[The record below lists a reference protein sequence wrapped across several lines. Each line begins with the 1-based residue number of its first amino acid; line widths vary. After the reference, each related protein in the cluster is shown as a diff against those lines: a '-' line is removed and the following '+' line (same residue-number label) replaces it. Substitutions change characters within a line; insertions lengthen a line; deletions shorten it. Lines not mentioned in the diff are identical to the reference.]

1 MITIATN
8 CGKFEQY
15 SIHKRSFT
23 ALRYSFPARI
33 ARAVFQQDNARPHVA
48 KTVKSYLDSQ
58 QVQLLPWPAY
68 SPDMSPIEH
77 EWDIVGRRIAR
88 DLRPVASTDE
98 LWLRIQTIW
107 NTLPQTDIKN
117 LFNSMPRRVA
127 ALIAARGGH
136 TKY

>member
-1 MITIATN
+1 MHVHMSPRLSNPILI
-8 CGKFEQY
+8 
-15 SIHKRSFT
+15 RS
-23 ALRYSFPARI
+23 RYSF
-33 ARAVFQQDNARPHVA
+33 F
-48 KTVKSYLDSQ
+48 LG
-58 QVQLLPWPAY
+58 PAY
-68 SPDMSPIEH
+68 SPNMSPIEH
-77 EWDIVGRRIAR
+77 EWDTVGRRIAR

-117 LFNSMPRRVA
+117 VFNSMPRRVA

>member
-23 ALRYSFPARI
+23 ALRYSFFLQGLPGLYSSRI
-33 ARAVFQQDNARPHVA
+33 MHVHM
-48 KTVKSYLDSQ
+48 SLRLSNPI
-58 QVQLLPWPAY
+58 LIRSRY
-68 SPDMSPIEH
+68 SFFLGLRIRRICQIEN

-98 LWLRIQTIW
+98 L
-107 NTLPQTDIKN
+107 
-117 LFNSMPRRVA
+117 
-127 ALIAARGGH
+127 
-136 TKY
+136 